1 MKADPA
7 KAQVV
12 KVWPSPRTVKEV
24 KSLLQTLQYNAV
36 YMAAPLRHLTKQQVK
51 FKCKDEMEKN
61 FQEIIARFCGDRAMV
76 PYDRSGRPGC
86 EVTQAQR
93 EPRQQ

>member
-1 MKADPA
+1 MRKNKSKLGKTEVMWFGHLYSRLGMKADPA

-12 KVWPSPRTVKEV
+12 KEWPSPRTVKEV

-51 FKCKDEMEKN
+51 FKCKDEM
-61 FQEIIARFCGDRAMV
+61 
-76 PYDRSGRPGC
+76 
-86 EVTQAQR
+86 
-93 EPRQQ
+93 